1 MCLII
6 VYNLLVYLMHLF
18 IWLVYVWW
26 EYPRFEDESGG
37 NVTIL
42 MYMYGC
48 LFVLNSFLIHNCIW
62 VNPEASFIIIII
74 FSEFVHLLLIQLAHK
89 P

>member
-18 IWLVYVWW
+18 IWFVYVWW

-42 MYMYGC
+42 MYGC
-48 LFVLNSFLIHNCIW
+48 LFVLIKFVFNS
-62 VNPEASFIIIII
+62 
-74 FSEFVHLLLIQLAHK
+74 
-89 P
+89 